1 MSQMRLR
8 FQTAPVM
15 SIDLEYG
22 TSSTGRWGIDRRAEN
37 LVANAIGW
45 VIS

>member
-1 MSQMRLR
+1 MRFR

-15 SIDLEYG
+15 SIVSEYE

-45 VIS
+45 VMSL